1 MSDNTDLESLPKGGG
16 KEISQFSWKGL
27 TVTVKDSKT
36 QEPLDI
42 LKDVEGCARPGIHS
56 FFLIFSSRPYIY
68 PITQLWIHVL
78 ITRFGTNR
86 RHDSPHGP

>member
-56 FFLIFSSRPYIY
+56 FLAHFIMKTIHLPDRPTIYTCANSR
-68 PITQLWIHVL
+68 LWYKQ
-78 ITRFGTNR
+78 GT
-86 RHDSPHGP
+86 

>member
-56 FFLIFSSRPYIY
+56 SFSHFVMKTLHLSNHPTIY
-68 PITQLWIHVL
+68 TCANYPLRYKQVT
-78 ITRFGTNR
+78 
-86 RHDSPHGP
+86 